1 MRKFWLFSALMVILI
16 LLASPTSGAQHAGDD
31 EKLLRETAELSQK
44 VKEFGKTLGIEPS
57 DALTKTTLEAPHQTW
72 ISINAQKRGT
82 LALQESVDI
91 EFWLYFTESPRKIIQ
106 DWYLYNKNYSVY
118 TRLGEQLADKAS
130 TITPDFARETL
141 TRKVDVILHED
152 LHMNTKHLLGTINR
166 EAIVTPLA
174 TLAALNYF
182 ENTGDHANYTQ
193 TKTLIQRYRI
203 VSRELNDFVK
213 SVLDIFSHTPKENW
227 YEKISKIAPDYPNY
241 MTEFRNISDSLDP
254 ESPEEDRLEAKIS
267 HDYLY
272 YKYFDRVVSLYEKCG
287 NLKLLIADLKK
298 SPADASTLETYLS
311 ELEAKYEKRP
321 E

>member
-1 MRKFWLFSALMVILI
+1 MRKFRLFSTLGIIIILF
-16 LLASPTSGAQHAGDD
+16 SSSSSRAQNADDD
-31 EKLLRETAELSQK
+31 EKLLRETSELSQK

-57 DALTKTTLEAPHQTW
+57 DALTKTTLEAPRQAW
-72 ISINAQKRGT
+72 ISVMAQKRGT
-82 LALQESVDI
+82 IALQESIDI
-91 EFWLYFTESPRKIIQ
+91 EFRLYFSESPRKIIQ

-152 LHMNTKHLLGTINR
+152 LHMNTKHLLGTINE

-182 ENTGDHANYTQ
+182 ENTGDHANYTR
-193 TKTLIQRYRI
+193 TKTLIQRYRAI
-203 VSRELNDFVK
+203 SRELNDFVK
-213 SVLDIFSHTPKENW
+213 NVLDIFLHAPKENW
-227 YEKISKIAPDYPNY
+227 YEKISEIAPDYPNY
-241 MTEFRNISDSLDP
+241 ITEFRNIGDSLDP

-287 NLKLLIADLKK
+287 DLKWLIADLKK
-298 SPADASTLETYLS
+298 SPTDASALETYLS
-311 ELEAKYEKRP
+311 ELEIRYQKSP
-321 E
+321 D

>member
-1 MRKFWLFSALMVILI
+1 MVILI

-182 ENTGDHANYTQ
+182 ENTGDHANYTR
-193 TKTLIQRYRI
+193 TKTLIQRYRAI
-203 VSRELNDFVK
+203 SRELNDFVK
-213 SVLDIFSHTPKENW
+213 NVLDIFLHAPKENW
-227 YEKISKIAPDYPNY
+227 YEKISEIAPDYPNY
-241 MTEFRNISDSLDP
+241 ITEFRNIGDSLDP

-287 NLKLLIADLKK
+287 DLKWLIADLKK
-298 SPADASTLETYLS
+298 SPTDASALETYLS
-311 ELEAKYEKRP
+311 ELEIRYQKSP
-321 E
+321 D